1 MKANIGKYNFL
12 SSLETISKMTVENF
26 AIKNSGSQKILGVTI
41 GRNLNFKEHASNLCK
56 NISMKTAALAR
67 NFSNMSFQ
75 QRTNLMRAYLMSR
88 FGYYPLFWMNQSRS
102 LNKSINILHER
113 ALHFV

>member
-41 GRNLNFKEHASNLCK
+41 G
-56 NISMKTAALAR
+56 
-67 NFSNMSFQ
+67 
-75 QRTNLMRAYLMSR
+75 
-88 FGYYPLFWMNQSRS
+88 
-102 LNKSINILHER
+102 
-113 ALHFV
+113 